1 MLHADWR
8 AQVDLADANITAAPY
23 GGAIGWRFFK
33 FSVISLIY
41 AVGVWEDT
49 SKIHLYTGRPK
60 DRATVRIYNSSGQF
74 ISRILWE
81 KVNIKC
87 VAFSENELVILVTAT
102 GQVRCYTLFSEYT
115 NFSLPLKGNATVVAG
130 KVCKSALV
138 VQLSDNTF
146 VYTSLLTPHPIALS
160 KFETLLQGHDV
171 EAWEVSLP
179 RDSPPSELEVLI
191 STRQTILAI
200 DEMDA
205 RDKLLDQG
213 PFIQIA
219 VSDSA
224 TLLALYSK
232 SGTLLVTSSDFERN
246 LAQVE
251 LQDRYITD
259 QPIQMVWCGE
269 DSVLIGTAQNILMV
283 GPSGGVLEF
292 QTGLSMMCPD
302 FDGVRVISASRFD
315 FIQKVPESNV
325 ETFKIGSSSPSA
337 VLLDAVEHMERKSA
351 RADENIKLIQSQMS
365 EAVSTCIK
373 AAAQEWS
380 IRWQTQLLKVV
391 GTESFLLLLT
401 TLGCLFRQSFY

>member
-1 MLHADWR
+1 MVELLVGVFPMLFC
-8 AQVDLADANITAAPY
+8 L
-23 GGAIGWRFFK
+23 
-33 FSVISLIY
+33 SLIF
-41 AVGVWEDT
+41 AVGVWEDS

-74 ISRILWE
+74 ISKILWE

-115 NFSLPLKGNATVVAG
+115 NFSLPMTGNATIVAG
-130 KVCKSALV
+130 KVCKSVLV
-138 VQLSDNTF
+138 VLMSDNTF
-146 VYTSLLTPHPIALS
+146 VYTSLLTPHPIALFN
-160 KFETLLQGHDV
+160 FESLLQGQNI

-191 STRQTILAI
+191 SVRQTILAV

-213 PFIQIA
+213 PFTHIA

-251 LQDRYITD
+251 LQDIYITD

-269 DSVLIGTAQNILMV
+269 DSVLISTARSIIMV

-292 QTGLSMMCPD
+292 QISLSMMCPD

-315 FIQKVPESNV
+315 FIQKVPDSNV

-351 RADENIKLIQSQMS
+351 RAEENIKFIQTQMS

-373 AAAQEWS
+373 AAAHELS

-391 GTESFLLLLT
+391 GTKVLSLLT
-401 TLGCLFRQSFY
+401 NLGCLFRESLY